1 LIAAQAESVRL
12 FGQMNRGGIISKLF
26 GFSPKSNRQNLSRS
40 TAINGPTSSKK
51 DPLKKLTQVVE
62 SLQVELQNLAAYSR
76 LTSDN
81 TGKTVEAIKNIKP
94 NSTVVAPGG
103 NGAQQTSPTTPETLL
118 NSRADYSASPYSLGV
133 PSAV

>member
-1 LIAAQAESVRL
+1 
-12 FGQMNRGGIISKLF
+12 MNRGGMVSKLF

-51 DPLKKLTQVVE
+51 DPFKKLTQVVE

-81 TGKTVEAIKNIKP
+81 TGKTVEAIKNINP
-94 NSTVVAPGG
+94 NNTAVAPVSNGTQQGG
-103 NGAQQTSPTTPETLL
+103 TKPESLP
-118 NSRADYSASPYSLGV
+118 NSRADYSTSPYSIAV
-133 PSAV
+133 PAL